1 MNQALKWMMANG
13 VSVVVYAIM
22 ALIFIIGLRRC
33 VFPLRSVRKA
43 LNKATSRLDMRTES
57 GAYIYD
63 SPTFLQCKYIDTWW
77 ERYIFNLREMRRT
90 NGDCDVLGFINSNT
104 VIQSP
109 SHAQFAELIPGMMTS
124 LGVLGTFIGLVRGLS
139 GLEMRTDDIAVLQ
152 QSLATLIEGMNG
164 AFYTSIA
171 GVVCAVA
178 FQLIRRLSITRA
190 TDALNRFVM
199 ECQTVVSRPYTQDTK
214 LIQTIYALLIEVRR
228 SNEAV
233 QRVLIEQKGQD
244 QQRG

>member
-1 MNQALKWMMANG
+1 MNGILSWLAANG
-13 VSVVVYAIM
+13 VSVGVYLMM
-22 ALIFIIGLRRC
+22 AVIFIIGYTQCIRPLGAVRR
-33 VFPLRSVRKA
+33 A
-43 LNKATSRLDMRTES
+43 LDKATGRLDMRTES

-109 SHAQFAELIPGMMTS
+109 SHSQFAELIPGMMTS
-124 LGVLGTFIGLVRGLS
+124 LGVLGTFVGLVRGLS
-139 GLEMRTDDIAVLQ
+139 GLQMRTDDIAVLQ

-190 TDALNRFVM
+190 TDALNRFVTA
-199 ECQTVVSRPYTQDTK
+199 CQTVVSRPYTQDTK

-233 QRVLIEQKGQD
+233 QRMLTEQNGRKG
-244 QQRG
+244 